1 MGHRLC
7 GDFRANWLLALFH
20 HDGHA
25 RDVSCAAVGSIYPQA
40 QEINSRA
47 KLRRPDASGGAVQHR
62 EGLMAQLAHRG
73 LTRYLGRLA
82 IRKELRAL

>member
-1 MGHRLC
+1 MLEM
-7 GDFRANWLLALFH
+7 
-20 HDGHA
+20 
-25 RDVSCAAVGSIYPQA
+25 VSCAAVGSIYPQA

-62 EGLMAQLAHRG
+62 EGLMAQLSHRG

>member
-1 MGHRLC
+1 MLEM
-7 GDFRANWLLALFH
+7 
-20 HDGHA
+20 
-25 RDVSCAAVGSIYPQA
+25 VSCAAVGSIYPQA
-40 QEINSRA
+40 QEIKSRA